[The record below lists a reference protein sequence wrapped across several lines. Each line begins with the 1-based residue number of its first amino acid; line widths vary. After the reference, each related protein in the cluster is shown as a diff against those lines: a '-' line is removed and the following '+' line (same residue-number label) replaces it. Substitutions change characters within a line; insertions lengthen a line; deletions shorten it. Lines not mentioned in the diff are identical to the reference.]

1 MLMTRRLVLGGALSA
16 LVGCASS
23 MSSTPDEQSAKRAQ
37 IDSAADAALSQL
49 LAEDPAAKTLAGR
62 AKGIAIFP
70 NIVKAGLGVGG
81 ETGDGVLRV
90 GGKSVAY
97 YNTSGASIGLQ
108 IGAQSYSQVLMFLT
122 DDALAR
128 FRDSSGWQAGVDGS
142 VAVLKTGASGKIDT
156 TNISDPV
163 VGFVFGQEGLM
174 ADATIEGSKYTKLD
188 L

>member
-1 MLMTRRLVLGGALSA
+1 MLMTRRLVLGGAVLA
-16 LVGCASS
+16 LVGCT
-23 MSSTPDEQSAKRAQ
+23 SSTPADQSARRAE
-37 IDSAADAALSQL
+37 IDSGADAALNRL
-49 LAEDPAAKTLAGR
+49 LAEDPAAKDLAAR

-90 GGKSVAY
+90 GGKSVGY

-122 DDALAR
+122 DDALAH

-142 VAVLKTGASGKIDT
+142 VTVLNTGASGKIDT
-156 TNISDPV
+156 TKISDPV

-174 ADATIEGSKYTKLD
+174 ADATIEGSKYTRLD